1 MKMRNKRT
9 IIIIGSILVI
19 MYLLSHLLFDK
30 GTKRNHK
37 FRTSILPVNGE
48 TG

>member
-1 MKMRNKRT
+1 MRKKRT

-48 TG
+48 TV